1 MINAIDSE
9 ALMRIVPKDLP
20 GIYEVSRQD
29 GGDVIVIIKRSKV
42 RGEGRLAGGEE
53 PKDGSVSDTRL
64 SN

>member
-29 GGDVIVIIKRSKV
+29 GDVIVIIKRSKV
-42 RGEGRLAGGEE
+42 RGEGRLVGEE
-53 PKDGSVSDTRL
+53 KPKDGSVSDTRL

>member
-20 GIYEVSRQD
+20 GFYEVSRLED
-29 GGDVIVIIKRSKV
+29 GDIIVIKRSKV
-42 RGEGRLAGGEE
+42 RGDSRLAGEGKPEE
-53 PKDGSVSDTRL
+53 GSVSDTRL